1 MHEERRD
8 ETCPRVQVF
17 VFDLLALDGADL
29 RGRPL
34 RERKALLGRVL
45 GAGDAVLKPVH
56 FIEGAPEL
64 LVKSAKELGFEGVI
78 AKYTGAPYQGGPPHS
93 GRSWSYGRRGKAGG

>member
-1 MHEERRD
+1 MEAVTVLMHQERRD

-45 GAGDAVLKPVH
+45 GAPPENDRKVTLLAVPLPR
-56 FIEGAPEL
+56 
-64 LVKSAKELGFEGVI
+64 SR
-78 AKYTGAPYQGGPPHS
+78 GPAH
-93 GRSWSYGRRGKAGG
+93 